1 MAALRL
7 PSTNLLSRQRAEW
20 AKFMQWLDSH
30 ALANW
35 VFRGHSELGYTLV
48 PKIGRNSILYSVAK
62 EERVFRNFRRRAPAV
77 AQIGDMDIWDLLA
90 LGQHHGI
97 PTRLLDWTTSGLI
110 AAYFAVSNKAHDSSD
125 AQIIGCLLKD
135 SDVVTQDP
143 TVHPFAIS
151 GVKFLFPRTVA
162 QRLLTQRA
170 LFSIHS
176 NPRSSW
182 SDPLK
187 DPRNAFTISSWAK
200 RYFRRRLF
208 YLGVDPQHVMGG
220 LDGLSSTIDWQFSET
235 VALGNVNY

>member
-1 MAALRL
+1 MGPVK
-7 PSTNLLSRQRAEW
+7 PSSSGLLSSRRAEW
-20 AKFMQWLDSH
+20 AKFMAWLDSH

-35 VFRGHSELGYTLV
+35 VFRGHSEVGYTLV
-48 PKIGRNSILYSVAK
+48 PKIGRDPKLYSVAK

-77 AQIGDMDIWDLLA
+77 ARIGDLDLWDMLA

-110 AAYFAVSNKAHDSSD
+110 AAHFAVCNRAHERSD
-125 AQIIGCLLKD
+125 AQVIGCLLRD
-135 SDVVTQDP
+135 SDVVAQDP
-143 TVHPFAIS
+143 AVHPFATS

-162 QRLLTQRA
+162 PRLLTQRA

-176 NPRSSW
+176 NPVTAW
-182 SDPLK
+182 HDPMK
-187 DPRNAFTISSWAK
+187 DPKHAFTIAYWAK